1 MDNSIVTI
9 KTNEEMHSDF
19 EKTMIRMVNAHSDE
33 MRKKHQIEEAEK
45 RVMRVE
51 RNYKKMQQKKME
63 RRQKFFKLFKGIIC
77 TIFSVFAL
85 WIFVSWVIVILHNTD
100 PNGYQFSWNWNF
112 FKIFF

>member
-85 WIFVSWVIVILHNTD
+85 WIFVSWVNVILHNTD
-100 PNGYQFSWNWNF
+100 SNGYQFIWNWNF

>member
-63 RRQKFFKLFKGIIC
+63 RRQKFFKLFKVIIGAICCC
-77 TIFSVFAL
+77 TFPIPGKHLFNMTTTSFGL
-85 WIFVSWVIVILHNTD
+85 F
-100 PNGYQFSWNWNF
+100 
-112 FKIFF
+112 